1 VTEPVSD
8 PTTEAIAAST
18 AEREKLHAEVLRLEK
33 ALVAAYTDVEVLTA
47 DRDRLS
53 TRGDALFVE
62 GYDQAVREIR
72 DHFKQARQAEV
83 VVEIEKIWLKARSA

>member
-1 VTEPVSD
+1 MTEPVSD

-18 AEREKLHAEVLRLEK
+18 AEREKLHAEVSRLEK

-53 TRGDALFVE
+53 TLGDVTFVQ
-62 GYDQAVREIR
+62 GYDQAAREIR
-72 DHFKQARQAEV
+72 DHFRKAGQTEV
-83 VVEIEKIWLKARSA
+83 VVEIEKIWFKASST